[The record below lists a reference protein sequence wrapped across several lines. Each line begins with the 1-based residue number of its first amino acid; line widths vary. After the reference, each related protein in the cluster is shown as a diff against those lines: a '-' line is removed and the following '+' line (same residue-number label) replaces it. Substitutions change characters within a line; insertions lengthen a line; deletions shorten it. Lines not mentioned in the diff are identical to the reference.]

1 MNTMSKKK
9 QSSLYQNNLYKDT
22 LLTLKAWV
30 GTLEGVGEENFPH
43 VVEDLVPDLTG
54 IVDNLM
60 EVYPDDEE

>member
-1 MNTMSKKK
+1 MMSKNK
-9 QSSLYQNNLYKDT
+9 QGGLYQNNLYKDT

-30 GTLEGVGEENFPH
+30 NTLEGIGEENFPH

>member
-1 MNTMSKKK
+1 MSKNK
-9 QSSLYQNNLYKDT
+9 QHDLYQNNLYKDT

-30 GTLEGVGEENFPH
+30 NTLEGIKEENFPH

-60 EVYPDDEE
+60 EVYLDDEE

>member
-1 MNTMSKKK
+1 MSKKK
-9 QSSLYQNNLYKDT
+9 QCSLYQNNLYEDT

-30 GTLEGVGEENFPH
+30 NTIELGGEENFQY

-60 EVYPDDEE
+60 EVYPEDE

>member
-1 MNTMSKKK
+1 MSKKK
-9 QSSLYQNNLYKDT
+9 QCSLYQNNLYKDT
-22 LLTLKAWV
+22 LLTLKSWV
-30 GTLEGVGEENFPH
+30 STLEGVGEENFPH

>member
-1 MNTMSKKK
+1 MMSKKK
-9 QSSLYQNNLYKDT
+9 QRSLYQNNLYKDT

-30 GTLEGVGEENFPH
+30 NTLESIKEENFPH

-60 EVYPDDEE
+60 EVYPEYE